1 MSDAARSNATADSEK
16 LTLLKR
22 LSLFMRGNTANAQQ
36 MRESLEEVIEESE
49 RQSPELSAPERKMF
63 ANLLRFG
70 ELRVSDVM
78 VPRADIVA
86 VDEDTSL
93 PDFIALFREV
103 QHSRLPVY
111 RETLDVPTG
120 LVHIKDVLAYMQI
133 QPDGSFRWKD
143 GPISQF
149 KRELLFVPPSM
160 PLVDLLLKMQTLHTH
175 LALVIDEYGGTDG
188 IVSIEDIVEEIVG
201 DIADEHDEDTA
212 QIRKSDDG
220 TYIAD
225 ARTDLEDFRNQ
236 TGIALGPEDSD
247 QEVDTL
253 GGLVVSLLGRVPQ
266 RGEII
271 THPSGFE
278 FEVLEA
284 DPRRVKR
291 LRVREPAGVSSEVE
305 VGEKRA

>member
-1 MSDAARSNATADSEK
+1 MADAARSDSPGESEK
-16 LTLLKR
+16 PNLLRR
-22 LSLFMRGNTANAQQ
+22 LSLFMRGDTANAQQ
-36 MRESLEEVIEESE
+36 MRESLEEVIEESD
-49 RQSPELSAPERKMF
+49 RQSPELSPPERKMF
-63 ANLLRFG
+63 ANLLKFG

-133 QPDGSFRWKD
+133 QPDGSFRWKE

-201 DIADEHDEDTA
+201 DIADEHDEDSA
-212 QIRKSDDG
+212 RIRKSEDG

-236 TGIALGPEDSD
+236 TGIALNPEDSD
-247 QEVDTL
+247 QEIDTL
-253 GGLVVSLLGRVPQ
+253 AGLVVSLLGRVPQ
-266 RGEII
+266 RGEIV
-271 THPSGFE
+271 THPSGYE

-291 LRVREPAGVSSEVE
+291 LRVREPAIPGGGS
-305 VGEKRA
+305 GAIGTPA